1 MNIRRYR
8 SSDRSAVW
16 ELHNL
21 ALSQIRA
28 HPGNGLWGRDLQ
40 SVEAVYLATGGEF
53 YVGVIDEH
61 IVAMGA
67 LKRLTDGCAEIVRMR
82 IHPRVQRRG
91 LGAQMLRALER
102 SARSRGVSVLI
113 ARTTIGQMA
122 ARRLYSGHGYREIG
136 SRREGAFEVL
146 TFEKR

>member
-16 ELHNL
+16 KLHNF
-21 ALSQIRA
+21 ALNQIRA
-28 HPGNGLWGRDLQ
+28 HPGNGLWDRDLQ
-40 SVEAVYLATGGEF
+40 RVEAEYLATGGEF

-67 LKRLTDGCAEIVRMR
+67 LKWLTGGCAEIKRMR

-91 LGAQMLRALER
+91 LGSQMLRALER

-113 ARTTIGQMA
+113 ARTTISQIA
-122 ARRLYSGHGYREIG
+122 ARRMYSGFGYREIG
-136 SRREGAFEVL
+136 RQREGAFEVL